1 MIVGKYPNRLEN
13 LKALDGYLNFRFWVV
28 LLIYIARIKPRVVT
42 ARAIIFR

>member
-1 MIVGKYPNRLEN
+1 MGKYPNRLEN

-28 LLIYIARIKPRVVT
+28 LLISSSRIKPRIVT